1 MEGEKIIKKT
11 VPNEPIVRKKSNK
24 PITEEIIINSGEEQI
39 KQSNKDETKL
49 RGARNRI
56 KRNQPFTM
64 NAFDG
69 TSKSEKTETKP
80 DGTIVRT
87 IIEIN
92 GNQKKTTVI
101 TTKGGSTRT
110 NTKIETISGG
120 SSNSKKG
127 DGFGFGR
134 MDSDFDS
141 GFDSFNKM
149 WEKQVNQMNNFYNNF
164 GNFGNQKGYH
174 YEYSSGSKGNKKNKT
189 NQKEEEWDFDFN
201 QNKKKTNIKDY
212 GWADN
217 DNDND
222 NNNTNN
228 KNDDWDYGWGTDN
241 TSNKKNEK
249 TKKNDDWDYGWGT
262 DDNNKNKIE
271 IENKTPSITGSEFQK
286 SALDAHNKYRAKHHV
301 GKLVLNQ
308 ELCDIA
314 QKYAEQLARTGNF
327 AHSNGSFHGDNMGE
341 NLFACYGMKI
351 TGKMMTD
358 DWYNE
363 VQQYNFSRPG
373 FTSGTGHFTQ
383 VVWKGSKQVG
393 FGYAQA
399 RDGYYYGV
407 ANYYP
412 AGNFIGEF
420 EDNVFE
426 A

>member
-1 MEGEKIIKKT
+1 MQGKVIKKT
-11 VPNEPIVRKKSNK
+11 VPNEPIVRKKPK
-24 PITEEIIINSGEEQI
+24 EEPINNEIIINSGEDSI
-39 KQSNKDETKL
+39 RQSNNEEPKL
-49 RGARNRI
+49 KGARNRI

-69 TSKSEKTETKP
+69 SSKSEKTETKP

-101 TTKGGSTRT
+101 TTKGGCTKT
-110 NTKIETISGG
+110 NTRIETVSGG
-120 SSNSKKG
+120 SSSNNKG
-127 DGFGFGR
+127 NDGFGFGR

-141 GFDSFNKM
+141 GFGNFDKM

-164 GNFGNQKGYH
+164 ANFGNQKGYH
-174 YEYSSGSKGNKKNKT
+174 YEYSSSSKGNKNDNKN
-189 NQKEEEWDFDFN
+189 
-201 QNKKKTNIKDY
+201 NKKKIEWEYDY
-212 GWADN
+212 G
-217 DNDND
+217 D
-222 NNNTNN
+222 NNNKKNTSN
-228 KNDDWDYGWGTDN
+228 KNDDWDYEWGTDNKNEKKTEKTKKYDDWDYGWGTDSN
-241 TSNKKNEK
+241 TNKKN
-249 TKKNDDWDYGWGT
+249 TTNDYYSQPISGT
-262 DDNNKNKIE
+262 D
-271 IENKTPSITGSEFQK
+271 FQK
-286 SALDAHNKYRAKHHV
+286 SALDAHNNYRAKHHV

-314 QKYAEQLARTGNF
+314 QKYAEELARTGNF
-327 AHSNGSFHGDNMGE
+327 AHSGNSFHDDNMGE

-363 VQQYNFSRPG
+363 VNQYNFNNPG
-373 FTSGTGHFTQ
+373 YISGTGHFTQ
-383 VVWKGSKQVG
+383 IVWKGSKQVG

-420 EDNVFE
+420 EDNVFR

>member
-1 MEGEKIIKKT
+1 MQGKVIKKT
-11 VPNEPIVRKKSNK
+11 VPNEPIVRKKPK
-24 PITEEIIINSGEEQI
+24 EEPINNEIIINSGEDSI
-39 KQSNKDETKL
+39 RQSNNEEPKL
-49 RGARNRI
+49 KGARNRI

-69 TSKSEKTETKP
+69 SSKSEKTETKP

-101 TTKGGSTRT
+101 TTKGGCTKT
-110 NTKIETISGG
+110 NTRIETVSGG
-120 SSNSKKG
+120 SSSNNKG
-127 DGFGFGR
+127 NDGFGFGR

-141 GFDSFNKM
+141 GFGNFDKM

-164 GNFGNQKGYH
+164 ANFGNQKGYH
-174 YEYSSGSKGNKKNKT
+174 YEYSSSSKGNKNDNKN
-189 NQKEEEWDFDFN
+189 
-201 QNKKKTNIKDY
+201 NKKKIEWEYDF
-212 GWADN
+212 G
-217 DNDND
+217 D
-222 NNNTNN
+222 NNNKKNTGN

-241 TSNKKNEK
+241 KNEKKTEK
-249 TKKNDDWDYGWGT
+249 TKKYDDWDYGWGT
-262 DDNNKNKIE
+262 DSNTNKKNNTDDNYSQPISG
-271 IENKTPSITGSEFQK
+271 TDFQK
-286 SALDAHNKYRAKHHV
+286 SALDAHNNYRAKHHV

-314 QKYAEQLARTGNF
+314 QKYAEELARTGNF
-327 AHSNGSFHGDNMGE
+327 AHSGNSFHDDNMGE

-363 VQQYNFSRPG
+363 VNQYNFNNPG
-373 FTSGTGHFTQ
+373 YISGTGHFTQ
-383 VVWKGSKQVG
+383 IVWKGSKQVG

-420 EDNVFE
+420 DSNVFR

>member
-1 MEGEKIIKKT
+1 MQGKVIKKT
-11 VPNEPIVRKKSNK
+11 VPNEPIVRKKPK
-24 PITEEIIINSGEEQI
+24 EEPINNEIIINSGEDSI
-39 KQSNKDETKL
+39 RQSNNEEPKL
-49 RGARNRI
+49 KGARNRI

-69 TSKSEKTETKP
+69 SSKSEKTETKP

-101 TTKGGSTRT
+101 TTKGGCTKT
-110 NTKIETISGG
+110 NTRIETVSGG
-120 SSNSKKG
+120 SSSNNKG
-127 DGFGFGR
+127 NDGFGFGR

-141 GFDSFNKM
+141 GFGNFDKM

-164 GNFGNQKGYH
+164 ANFGNQKGYH
-174 YEYSSGSKGNKKNKT
+174 YEYSSSSKGNKNDNKN
-189 NQKEEEWDFDFN
+189 
-201 QNKKKTNIKDY
+201 NKKKIEWEYDF
-212 GWADN
+212 G
-217 DNDND
+217 D
-222 NNNTNN
+222 NNNKKNTGN

-241 TSNKKNEK
+241 KNEKKTEK
-249 TKKNDDWDYGWGT
+249 TKKYDDWDYGWGT
-262 DDNNKNKIE
+262 DSNTNKKNNTNDNYSQ
-271 IENKTPSITGSEFQK
+271 SISGTDFQK
-286 SALDAHNKYRAKHHV
+286 SALDAHNNYRAKHHV

-314 QKYAEQLARTGNF
+314 QKYAEELARTGNF
-327 AHSNGSFHGDNMGE
+327 AHSGNSFHDDNMGE

-363 VQQYNFSRPG
+363 VNQYNFNNPG
-373 FTSGTGHFTQ
+373 YISGTGHFTQ
-383 VVWKGSKQVG
+383 IVWKGSKQVG

-420 EDNVFE
+420 EDNVFR

>member
-1 MEGEKIIKKT
+1 MQGKVIKKT
-11 VPNEPIVRKKSNK
+11 VPNEPIVRKKPK
-24 PITEEIIINSGEEQI
+24 KEPINNEIIINSGEDSI
-39 KQSNKDETKL
+39 RQSNNEEPKL
-49 RGARNRI
+49 KGARNRI

-69 TSKSEKTETKP
+69 SSKSEKTETKP

-101 TTKGGSTRT
+101 TTKGGCTKT
-110 NTKIETISGG
+110 NTRIETVSGG
-120 SSNSKKG
+120 SSSNNKG
-127 DGFGFGR
+127 NDGFGFGR

-141 GFDSFNKM
+141 GFGNFDKM

-164 GNFGNQKGYH
+164 ANFGNQKGYH
-174 YEYSSGSKGNKKNKT
+174 YEYSSSSKGNKNDNKNNK
-189 NQKEEEWDFDFN
+189 KKIEWEYDFGDN
-201 QNKKKTNIKDY
+201 NNKKKT
-212 GWADN
+212 G
-217 DNDND
+217 
-222 NNNTNN
+222 N

-241 TSNKKNEK
+241 KNEKKTEK
-249 TKKNDDWDYGWGT
+249 TKKYDDWDYGWGT
-262 DDNNKNKIE
+262 DSNTNKKNTTNDNYSQPISG
-271 IENKTPSITGSEFQK
+271 TDFQK
-286 SALDAHNKYRAKHHV
+286 SALDAHNNYRAKHHV

-314 QKYAEQLARTGNF
+314 QKYAEELARTGNF
-327 AHSNGSFHGDNMGE
+327 AHSGNSFHDDNMGE

-363 VQQYNFSRPG
+363 VNQYNFNNPG
-373 FTSGTGHFTQ
+373 YISGTGHFTQ
-383 VVWKGSKQVG
+383 IVWKGSKQVG

-420 EDNVFE
+420 EDNVFR

>member
-1 MEGEKIIKKT
+1 MQGKVIKKT
-11 VPNEPIVRKKSNK
+11 VPNEPIVRKKPK
-24 PITEEIIINSGEEQI
+24 EEPINNEIIINSGEDSI
-39 KQSNKDETKL
+39 RQSNNEEPKL
-49 RGARNRI
+49 KGARNRI

-69 TSKSEKTETKP
+69 SSKSEKTETKP

-101 TTKGGSTRT
+101 TTKGGCTKT
-110 NTKIETISGG
+110 NTRIETVSGG
-120 SSNSKKG
+120 SSSNNKG
-127 DGFGFGR
+127 NDGFGFGR

-141 GFDSFNKM
+141 GFGNFDKM

-164 GNFGNQKGYH
+164 ANFGNQKGYH
-174 YEYSSGSKGNKKNKT
+174 YEYSSSSKGNKNDNKN
-189 NQKEEEWDFDFN
+189 
-201 QNKKKTNIKDY
+201 NKKKIEWEYDF
-212 GWADN
+212 G
-217 DNDND
+217 D
-222 NNNTNN
+222 NNNKKNTSN

-241 TSNKKNEK
+241 KNEKKTEK
-249 TKKNDDWDYGWGT
+249 TKKYDDWDYGWGT
-262 DDNNKNKIE
+262 DSNTNKKN
-271 IENKTPSITGSEFQK
+271 ITNDYYSQPISGTDFQK
-286 SALDAHNKYRAKHHV
+286 SALDAHNNYRAKHHV

-314 QKYAEQLARTGNF
+314 QKYAEELARTGNF
-327 AHSNGSFHGDNMGE
+327 AHSGNSFHDDNMGE

-363 VQQYNFSRPG
+363 VNQYNFNNPG
-373 FTSGTGHFTQ
+373 YISGTGHFTQ
-383 VVWKGSKQVG
+383 IVWKGSKQVG

-420 EDNVFE
+420 EDNVFR

>member
-1 MEGEKIIKKT
+1 MEKVIKKT
-11 VPNEPIVRKKSNK
+11 VPNEPILRKKSSE
-24 PITEEIIINSGEEQI
+24 PINEEIIVNSGEEPI
-39 KQSNKDETKL
+39 KDSQKEEPKL

-56 KRNQPFTM
+56 KRKEPFTM
-64 NAFDG
+64 NASDG
-69 TSKSEKTETKP
+69 SSKSERTETKP
-80 DGTIVRT
+80 DGTIVR
-87 IIEIN
+87 IIVEIN

-110 NTKIETISGG
+110 NTRIETVSGG
-120 SSNSKKG
+120 NSGNNKG
-127 DGFGFGR
+127 NGFGFGR

-141 GFDSFNKM
+141 GFDNFDKM

-164 GNFGNQKGYH
+164 GNFGNERGYH
-174 YEYSSGSKGNKKNKT
+174 YEYSSSSNSKGNKNNNNNNNKKEIEWNYDFNNNKKT
-189 NQKEEEWDFDFN
+189 NLND
-201 QNKKKTNIKDY
+201 NKKK
-212 GWADN
+212 
-217 DNDND
+217 
-222 NNNTNN
+222 NNYWNYDWG
-228 KNDDWDYGWGTDN
+228 NDD

-249 TKKNDDWDYGWGT
+249 KQKNDNWDYDWG
-262 DDNNKNKIE
+262 DNNTSNKKKVVN
-271 IENKTPSITGSEFQK
+271 ENKTESISGTDFQK
-286 SALDAHNKYRAKHHV
+286 SALDAHNNYRAKHHV

-314 QKYAEQLARTGNF
+314 QKYAEELARTGNF
-327 AHSNGSFHGDNMGE
+327 AHSHNNFHGDNMGE

-351 TGKMMTD
+351 NGKMMTD

-363 VQQYNFSRPG
+363 VNMYNFNNPG
-373 FTSGTGHFTQ
+373 YISGTGHFTQ
-383 VVWKGSKQVG
+383 IVWKGSKQVG

-420 EDNVFE
+420 EENVFR

>member
-1 MEGEKIIKKT
+1 MQGKVIKKT
-11 VPNEPIVRKKSNK
+11 VPNEPIVRKKPK
-24 PITEEIIINSGEEQI
+24 EEPINNEIIINSGEDSI
-39 KQSNKDETKL
+39 RQSNNEEPKL
-49 RGARNRI
+49 KGARNRI

-69 TSKSEKTETKP
+69 SSKSEKTETKP

-101 TTKGGSTRT
+101 TTKGGCTKT
-110 NTKIETISGG
+110 NTRIETVSGG
-120 SSNSKKG
+120 SSSNNKG
-127 DGFGFGR
+127 NDGFGFGR

-141 GFDSFNKM
+141 GFGNFDKM

-164 GNFGNQKGYH
+164 ANFGNQKGYH
-174 YEYSSGSKGNKKNKT
+174 YEYSSSSKGNKNDNKN
-189 NQKEEEWDFDFN
+189 
-201 QNKKKTNIKDY
+201 NKKKIEWEYDF
-212 GWADN
+212 G
-217 DNDND
+217 D
-222 NNNTNN
+222 NNNKKNTSN
-228 KNDDWDYGWGTDN
+228 KNDDWDYGWGTDSKN
-241 TSNKKNEK
+241 EKKTEK
-249 TKKNDDWDYGWGT
+249 TKKYDDWDYGWGT
-262 DDNNKNKIE
+262 DSNTNKKNNTDDNYSQPISG
-271 IENKTPSITGSEFQK
+271 TDFQK
-286 SALDAHNKYRAKHHV
+286 SALDAHNNYRAKHHV

-314 QKYAEQLARTGNF
+314 QKYAEELARTGNF
-327 AHSNGSFHGDNMGE
+327 AHSHNNFYGDNMGE

-351 TGKMMTD
+351 NGKMMTD

-363 VQQYNFSRPG
+363 VNMYNFNNPG
-373 FTSGTGHFTQ
+373 YISGTGHFTQ
-383 VVWKGSKQVG
+383 IVWKGSKQVG

-420 EDNVFE
+420 EDNVFR

>member
-1 MEGEKIIKKT
+1 MQGKVIKKT
-11 VPNEPIVRKKSNK
+11 VPNEPIVRKKPK
-24 PITEEIIINSGEEQI
+24 EEPINNEIIINSGEDSI
-39 KQSNKDETKL
+39 RQSNNEEPKL
-49 RGARNRI
+49 KGARNRI

-69 TSKSEKTETKP
+69 SSKSEKTETKP

-101 TTKGGSTRT
+101 TTKGGCTKT
-110 NTKIETISGG
+110 NTRIETVSGG
-120 SSNSKKG
+120 SSSNNKG
-127 DGFGFGR
+127 NDGFGFGR

-141 GFDSFNKM
+141 GFGNFDKM

-164 GNFGNQKGYH
+164 ANFGNQKGYH
-174 YEYSSGSKGNKKNKT
+174 YEYSSSSKGNKNDNKN
-189 NQKEEEWDFDFN
+189 
-201 QNKKKTNIKDY
+201 NKKKIEWEYDF
-212 GWADN
+212 G
-217 DNDND
+217 D
-222 NNNTNN
+222 NNNKKNTSN

-241 TSNKKNEK
+241 KNEKKTEK
-249 TKKNDDWDYGWGT
+249 TKKYDDWDYGWGT
-262 DDNNKNKIE
+262 DSNTNKKNTSNDNYSQPISG
-271 IENKTPSITGSEFQK
+271 TDFQK
-286 SALDAHNKYRAKHHV
+286 SALDAHNNYRAKHHV

-314 QKYAEQLARTGNF
+314 QKYAEELARTGNF
-327 AHSNGSFHGDNMGE
+327 AHSGNSFHDDNMGE

-363 VQQYNFSRPG
+363 VNQYNFNNPG
-373 FTSGTGHFTQ
+373 YISGTGHFTQ
-383 VVWKGSKQVG
+383 IVWKGSKQVG

-420 EDNVFE
+420 EDNVFR

>member
-1 MEGEKIIKKT
+1 MQGKVIKKT
-11 VPNEPIVRKKSNK
+11 VPNEPIVRKKPK
-24 PITEEIIINSGEEQI
+24 EEPINNEIIINSGEDSI
-39 KQSNKDETKL
+39 RQSNNEEPKL
-49 RGARNRI
+49 KGARNRI

-69 TSKSEKTETKP
+69 SSKSEKTETKP

-101 TTKGGSTRT
+101 TTKGGCTKT
-110 NTKIETISGG
+110 NTRIETVSGG
-120 SSNSKKG
+120 SSSNNKG
-127 DGFGFGR
+127 NDGFGFGR

-141 GFDSFNKM
+141 GFGNFDKM

-164 GNFGNQKGYH
+164 ANFGNQKGYH
-174 YEYSSGSKGNKKNKT
+174 YEYSSSSKGNKNDNKN
-189 NQKEEEWDFDFN
+189 
-201 QNKKKTNIKDY
+201 NKKKIEWEYDF
-212 GWADN
+212 GE
-217 DNDND
+217 
-222 NNNTNN
+222 NNNKKNTSN

-241 TSNKKNEK
+241 KNEK
-249 TKKNDDWDYGWGT
+249 KKKKTKKYDDWDYGWGT
-262 DDNNKNKIE
+262 DSNTNKKNNTNDNYSQ
-271 IENKTPSITGSEFQK
+271 SISGTDFQK
-286 SALDAHNKYRAKHHV
+286 SALDAHNNYRAKHHI
-301 GKLVLNQ
+301 GKLVFNQ

-314 QKYAEQLARTGNF
+314 QKYAEELARTGNF
-327 AHSNGSFHGDNMGE
+327 AHSGNSFHDDNMGE

-363 VQQYNFSRPG
+363 VNQYNFNNPG
-373 FTSGTGHFTQ
+373 YISGTGHFTQ
-383 VVWKGSKQVG
+383 IVWKGSKQVG

-420 EDNVFE
+420 EDNVFR

>member
-1 MEGEKIIKKT
+1 MQRKVIKKT
-11 VPNEPIVRKKSNK
+11 VPNEPIVRKKPKEEPMNN
-24 PITEEIIINSGEEQI
+24 EIIINSGEDSI
-39 KQSNKDETKL
+39 RQSNNEEPKL
-49 RGARNRI
+49 KGARNRI

-69 TSKSEKTETKP
+69 SSKSEKTETKP

-101 TTKGGSTRT
+101 TTKGGCTKT
-110 NTKIETISGG
+110 NTRIETVSGG
-120 SSNSKKG
+120 SSSNNKG
-127 DGFGFGR
+127 NDGFGFGR

-141 GFDSFNKM
+141 GFGNFDKM

-164 GNFGNQKGYH
+164 ANFGNQKGYH
-174 YEYSSGSKGNKKNKT
+174 YEYSSSSKGNKNDNKN
-189 NQKEEEWDFDFN
+189 
-201 QNKKKTNIKDY
+201 NKKKIEWEYDF
-212 GWADN
+212 G
-217 DNDND
+217 D
-222 NNNTNN
+222 NNNKKNTSN

-241 TSNKKNEK
+241 KNEKKTEK
-249 TKKNDDWDYGWGT
+249 TKKYDDWDYGWGT
-262 DDNNKNKIE
+262 DSNTNKKNNTDDNYSQPISG
-271 IENKTPSITGSEFQK
+271 TDFQK
-286 SALDAHNKYRAKHHV
+286 SALDAHNNYRAKHHV

-314 QKYAEQLARTGNF
+314 QKYAEELARTGNF
-327 AHSNGSFHGDNMGE
+327 AHSGNSFHDDNMGE

-363 VQQYNFSRPG
+363 VNQYNFNNPG
-373 FTSGTGHFTQ
+373 YISGTGHFTQ
-383 VVWKGSKQVG
+383 IVWKGSKQVG

-420 EDNVFE
+420 EDNVFR

>member
-1 MEGEKIIKKT
+1 MQGKVIKKT
-11 VPNEPIVRKKSNK
+11 VPNEPIVRKKPK
-24 PITEEIIINSGEEQI
+24 EEPINNEIIINSGEDSI
-39 KQSNKDETKL
+39 RQSNNEEPKL
-49 RGARNRI
+49 KGARNRI

-69 TSKSEKTETKP
+69 SSKSEKTETKP

-101 TTKGGSTRT
+101 TTKGGCTKT
-110 NTKIETISGG
+110 NTRIETVSGG
-120 SSNSKKG
+120 SSSNNKG
-127 DGFGFGR
+127 NDGFGFGR

-141 GFDSFNKM
+141 GFGNFDKM

-164 GNFGNQKGYH
+164 ANFGNQKGYH
-174 YEYSSGSKGNKKNKT
+174 YEYSSSSKGNKNDNKN
-189 NQKEEEWDFDFN
+189 
-201 QNKKKTNIKDY
+201 NKKKIEWEYDF
-212 GWADN
+212 G
-217 DNDND
+217 D
-222 NNNTNN
+222 NNNKKNTSN
-228 KNDDWDYGWGTDN
+228 KNDDWDYGWGTDSN
-241 TSNKKNEK
+241 TNKKNN
-249 TKKNDDWDYGWGT
+249 TNDNYSQSISGT
-262 DDNNKNKIE
+262 D
-271 IENKTPSITGSEFQK
+271 FQK
-286 SALDAHNKYRAKHHV
+286 SALDAHNNYRAKHHV

-314 QKYAEQLARTGNF
+314 QKYAEELARTGNF
-327 AHSNGSFHGDNMGE
+327 AHSGNSFHDDNMGE

-363 VQQYNFSRPG
+363 VNQYNFNNPG
-373 FTSGTGHFTQ
+373 YISGTGHFTQ
-383 VVWKGSKQVG
+383 IVWKGSKQVG

-420 EDNVFE
+420 EDNVFR

>member
-1 MEGEKIIKKT
+1 MEKVIKKT
-11 VPNEPIVRKKSNK
+11 VPNEPIRRKKTSE
-24 PITEEIIINSGEEQI
+24 PINEEIIVNSGEEPI
-39 KQSNKDETKL
+39 KDSQKEEPKL
-49 RGARNRI
+49 RGTRNRI
-56 KRNQPFTM
+56 KRKEPFIM
-64 NAFDG
+64 NASDG
-69 TSKSEKTETKP
+69 SSKSERTETKP

-110 NTKIETISGG
+110 NTRIETVSGG
-120 SSNSKKG
+120 NSNNNKG
-127 DGFGFGR
+127 GGFGFGR

-141 GFDSFNKM
+141 GFDNFDKM
-149 WEKQVNQMNNFYNNF
+149 WEKQVNKMNNFYNNF
-164 GNFGNQKGYH
+164 GNFGNERGYH
-174 YEYSSGSKGNKKNKT
+174 YEYSSSSNSKGNKNNNNNNK
-189 NQKEEEWDFDFN
+189 KEVEWNYDFDN
-201 QNKKKTNIKDY
+201 NKKTNINNNKIK
-212 GWADN
+212 N
-217 DNDND
+217 DN
-222 NNNTNN
+222 
-228 KNDDWDYGWGTDN
+228 WDYDWGNDN

-249 TKKNDDWDYGWGT
+249 KQKNDNWDYDWGEDNTSNKKKVVNETRTESISGT
-262 DDNNKNKIE
+262 D
-271 IENKTPSITGSEFQK
+271 FQK
-286 SALDAHNKYRAKHHV
+286 SALDAHNNYRAKHHV

-314 QKYAEQLARTGNF
+314 QRYAEELARTGNF
-327 AHSNGSFHGDNMGE
+327 AHSQNSFHGDNMGE

-351 TGKMMTD
+351 NGKMMTD

-363 VQQYNFSRPG
+363 VSMYDFNNPG
-373 FTSGTGHFTQ
+373 YISGTGHFTQ

-420 EDNVFE
+420 EENVFS

>member
-1 MEGEKIIKKT
+1 MQGKIIKKT
-11 VPNEPIVRKKSNK
+11 VPNEPIVRKKPEK
-24 PITEEIIINSGEEQI
+24 PITDEIIINSGEEQI
-39 KQSNKDETKL
+39 KDSNEEEPKL
-49 RGARNRI
+49 RGTRKRI

-64 NAFDG
+64 NAYDG
-69 TSKSEKTETKP
+69 SSKSEKTETKP
-80 DGTIVRT
+80 DGSIVRT

-101 TTKGGSTRT
+101 TTKGGSTKT
-110 NTKIETISGG
+110 NTKIETVSGG
-120 SSNSKKG
+120 SSNNKG

-134 MDSDFDS
+134 MDSDFDT

-149 WEKQVNQMNNFYNNF
+149 WEKQVNKMNDFYNNF

-174 YEYSSGSKGNKKNKT
+174 YEYSSSSNNKGNQNKNNKKEIKW
-189 NQKEEEWDFDFN
+189 EYDFGDDN
-201 QNKKKTNIKDY
+201 INKKKTNIQDY
-212 GWADN
+212 GWGDDN
-217 DNDND
+217 DDSNKKNDKKIK
-222 NNNTNN
+222 

-241 TSNKKNEK
+241 TSNKKNDN
-249 TKKNDDWDYGWGT
+249 TKKNDNWDYGWGT
-262 DDNNKNKIE
+262 DNTTT
-271 IENKTPSITGSEFQK
+271 NKTESISGTEFQN
-286 SALDAHNKYRAKHHV
+286 SALEAHNNYRAKHHV
-301 GKLVLNQ
+301 GKLVLNK

-314 QKYAEQLARTGNF
+314 QSYAEELARTGNF

-351 TGKMMTD
+351 SGKMMTD

-363 VQQYNFSRPG
+363 VKQYNFNNPG
-373 FTSGTGHFTQ
+373 YISGTGHFTQ
-383 VVWKGSKQVG
+383 IVWKGSKQVG

>member
-1 MEGEKIIKKT
+1 MQGKVIKKT
-11 VPNEPIVRKKSNK
+11 VPNEPIVRKKPK
-24 PITEEIIINSGEEQI
+24 EEPINNEIIINSGEDSI
-39 KQSNKDETKL
+39 RQSNNEEPKL
-49 RGARNRI
+49 KGARNRI

-69 TSKSEKTETKP
+69 SSKSEKTETKP

-101 TTKGGSTRT
+101 TTKGGCTKT
-110 NTKIETISGG
+110 NTRIETVSGG
-120 SSNSKKG
+120 SSSNNKG
-127 DGFGFGR
+127 NDGFGFGR

-141 GFDSFNKM
+141 GFGNFDKM

-164 GNFGNQKGYH
+164 ANFGNQKGYH
-174 YEYSSGSKGNKKNKT
+174 YEYSSSSKGNKNDNKN
-189 NQKEEEWDFDFN
+189 
-201 QNKKKTNIKDY
+201 NKKKIEWEYDF
-212 GWADN
+212 G
-217 DNDND
+217 D
-222 NNNTNN
+222 NNNKKNTSN

-241 TSNKKNEK
+241 KNEKKTEK
-249 TKKNDDWDYGWGT
+249 TKKYDDWDYGWGT
-262 DDNNKNKIE
+262 DSNTNKKNNTDDNYSQPISG
-271 IENKTPSITGSEFQK
+271 TDFQK
-286 SALDAHNKYRAKHHV
+286 SALDAHNNYRAKHHV

-314 QKYAEQLARTGNF
+314 QKYAEELARTGNF
-327 AHSNGSFHGDNMGE
+327 AHSGNSFHDDNMGE

-363 VQQYNFSRPG
+363 VNQYNFNNPG
-373 FTSGTGHFTQ
+373 YISGTGHFTQ
-383 VVWKGSKQVG
+383 IVWKGSKQVG

-420 EDNVFE
+420 EDNVFR

>member
-1 MEGEKIIKKT
+1 MHGKVIKKT
-11 VPNEPIVRKKSNK
+11 VPNEPIVRKKPKEETINN
-24 PITEEIIINSGEEQI
+24 EIIINSGEDSI
-39 KQSNKDETKL
+39 RQSNNEEPKL
-49 RGARNRI
+49 KGARNRI

-69 TSKSEKTETKP
+69 SSKSEKTETKP

-101 TTKGGSTRT
+101 TTKGGCTKT
-110 NTKIETISGG
+110 NTRIETVSGG
-120 SSNSKKG
+120 SSSNNKG
-127 DGFGFGR
+127 NDGFGFGR

-141 GFDSFNKM
+141 GFGNFDKM

-164 GNFGNQKGYH
+164 ANFGNQKGYH
-174 YEYSSGSKGNKKNKT
+174 YEYSSSSKGNKNDNKN
-189 NQKEEEWDFDFN
+189 
-201 QNKKKTNIKDY
+201 NKKKIEWEYDF
-212 GWADN
+212 G
-217 DNDND
+217 D
-222 NNNTNN
+222 NNNKKNTSN

-241 TSNKKNEK
+241 KNEKKTEK
-249 TKKNDDWDYGWGT
+249 TKKYDDWDYGWGT
-262 DDNNKNKIE
+262 DSNTNKKNNTDDNYSQPISG
-271 IENKTPSITGSEFQK
+271 TDFQK
-286 SALDAHNKYRAKHHV
+286 SALDAHNNYRAKHHV

-314 QKYAEQLARTGNF
+314 QKYAEELARTGNF
-327 AHSNGSFHGDNMGE
+327 AHSGNSFHDDNMGE

-363 VQQYNFSRPG
+363 VNQYNFNNPG
-373 FTSGTGHFTQ
+373 YISGTGHFTQ
-383 VVWKGSKQVG
+383 IVWKGSKQVG

-420 EDNVFE
+420 EDNVFR

>member
-1 MEGEKIIKKT
+1 MQGKVIKKT
-11 VPNEPIVRKKSNK
+11 VPNEPIVRKKPK
-24 PITEEIIINSGEEQI
+24 EEPINNEIIINSGEDSI
-39 KQSNKDETKL
+39 RQSNNEEPKL
-49 RGARNRI
+49 KGARNRI

-69 TSKSEKTETKP
+69 SSKSEKTETKP

-101 TTKGGSTRT
+101 TTKGGCTKT
-110 NTKIETISGG
+110 NTRIETVSGG
-120 SSNSKKG
+120 SSSNNKG
-127 DGFGFGR
+127 NDGFGFGR

-141 GFDSFNKM
+141 GFGNFDKM

-164 GNFGNQKGYH
+164 ANFGNQKGYH
-174 YEYSSGSKGNKKNKT
+174 YEYSSSSKGNKNDNKN
-189 NQKEEEWDFDFN
+189 
-201 QNKKKTNIKDY
+201 NKKKIEWEYDF
-212 GWADN
+212 G
-217 DNDND
+217 D
-222 NNNTNN
+222 NNNKKNTGN

-241 TSNKKNEK
+241 KNEKKTEK
-249 TKKNDDWDYGWGT
+249 TKKYDDWDYGWGT
-262 DDNNKNKIE
+262 DSNTNKKNNTDDNYSQPISG
-271 IENKTPSITGSEFQK
+271 TDFQK
-286 SALDAHNKYRAKHHV
+286 SALDAHNNYRAKHHV

-314 QKYAEQLARTGNF
+314 QKYAEELARTGNF
-327 AHSNGSFHGDNMGE
+327 AHSGNSFHDDNMGE

-363 VQQYNFSRPG
+363 VNQYNFNNPG
-373 FTSGTGHFTQ
+373 YISGTGHFTQ
-383 VVWKGSKQVG
+383 IVWKGSKQVG

-420 EDNVFE
+420 EDNVFR

>member
-1 MEGEKIIKKT
+1 MQGKVIKKT
-11 VPNEPIVRKKSNK
+11 VPNEPIVRKKPK
-24 PITEEIIINSGEEQI
+24 EEPINNEIIINSGEDSI
-39 KQSNKDETKL
+39 RQSNNEEPKL
-49 RGARNRI
+49 KGARNRI

-69 TSKSEKTETKP
+69 SSKSEKTETKP

-101 TTKGGSTRT
+101 TTKGGCTKT
-110 NTKIETISGG
+110 NTRIETVSGG
-120 SSNSKKG
+120 SSSNNKG
-127 DGFGFGR
+127 NDGFGFGR

-141 GFDSFNKM
+141 GFGNFDKM

-164 GNFGNQKGYH
+164 ANFGNQKGYH
-174 YEYSSGSKGNKKNKT
+174 YEYSSSSKGNKNDNKN
-189 NQKEEEWDFDFN
+189 
-201 QNKKKTNIKDY
+201 NKKKIEWEYDY
-212 GWADN
+212 G
-217 DNDND
+217 D
-222 NNNTNN
+222 NNNKKNTSN

-241 TSNKKNEK
+241 KNEKKTEK
-249 TKKNDDWDYGWGT
+249 TKKYDDWDYGWGT
-262 DDNNKNKIE
+262 DSNTNKKNTTNDNYSQPISG
-271 IENKTPSITGSEFQK
+271 TDFQK
-286 SALDAHNKYRAKHHV
+286 SALDAHNNYRAKHHV

-314 QKYAEQLARTGNF
+314 QKYAEELARTGNF
-327 AHSNGSFHGDNMGE
+327 AHSGNSFHDDNMGE

-363 VQQYNFSRPG
+363 VNQYNFNNPG
-373 FTSGTGHFTQ
+373 YISGTGHFTQ
-383 VVWKGSKQVG
+383 IVWKGSKQVG

-420 EDNVFE
+420 EDNVFR

>member
-1 MEGEKIIKKT
+1 MQGKVIKKT
-11 VPNEPIVRKKSNK
+11 VPNEPIVRKKPK
-24 PITEEIIINSGEEQI
+24 EEPINNEIIINSGEDSI
-39 KQSNKDETKL
+39 RQSNNEEPKL
-49 RGARNRI
+49 KGARNRI

-69 TSKSEKTETKP
+69 SSKSEKTETKP

-101 TTKGGSTRT
+101 TTKGGCTKT
-110 NTKIETISGG
+110 NTRIETVSGG
-120 SSNSKKG
+120 SSSNNKG
-127 DGFGFGR
+127 NDGFGFGR

-141 GFDSFNKM
+141 GFGNFDKM

-164 GNFGNQKGYH
+164 ANFGNQKGYH
-174 YEYSSGSKGNKKNKT
+174 YEYSSSSKGNKNDNKN
-189 NQKEEEWDFDFN
+189 
-201 QNKKKTNIKDY
+201 NKKKIEWEYDF
-212 GWADN
+212 G
-217 DNDND
+217 D
-222 NNNTNN
+222 NNNKKNTGN

-241 TSNKKNEK
+241 KNEKKTEK
-249 TKKNDDWDYGWGT
+249 TKKYDDWDYGWGT
-262 DDNNKNKIE
+262 DSNTKKKNTTNDNYSQPISG
-271 IENKTPSITGSEFQK
+271 TDFQK
-286 SALDAHNKYRAKHHV
+286 SALDAHNNYRAKHHV

-314 QKYAEQLARTGNF
+314 QKYAEELARTGNF
-327 AHSNGSFHGDNMGE
+327 AHSGNSFHDDNMGE

-363 VQQYNFSRPG
+363 VNQYNFNNPG
-373 FTSGTGHFTQ
+373 YISGTGHFTQ
-383 VVWKGSKQVG
+383 IVWKGSKQVG

-420 EDNVFE
+420 EDNVFR

>member
-1 MEGEKIIKKT
+1 MQGKVIKKT
-11 VPNEPIVRKKSNK
+11 VPNEPIVRKKPK
-24 PITEEIIINSGEEQI
+24 EEPINNEIIINSGEDSI
-39 KQSNKDETKL
+39 RQSNNEEPKL
-49 RGARNRI
+49 KGARNRI

-69 TSKSEKTETKP
+69 SSKSEKTETKP

-101 TTKGGSTRT
+101 TTKGGCTKT
-110 NTKIETISGG
+110 NTRIETVSGG
-120 SSNSKKG
+120 SSSNNKG
-127 DGFGFGR
+127 NDGFGFGR

-141 GFDSFNKM
+141 GFGNFDKM

-164 GNFGNQKGYH
+164 ANFGNQKGYH
-174 YEYSSGSKGNKKNKT
+174 YEYSSSSKGNKNDNKN
-189 NQKEEEWDFDFN
+189 
-201 QNKKKTNIKDY
+201 NKKKIEWEYDF
-212 GWADN
+212 G
-217 DNDND
+217 D
-222 NNNTNN
+222 NNNKKNTGN

-241 TSNKKNEK
+241 KNEKKTEK
-249 TKKNDDWDYGWGT
+249 TKKYDDWDYGWGT
-262 DDNNKNKIE
+262 DSNTNKKNNTDDNYSQPISG
-271 IENKTPSITGSEFQK
+271 TDFQK
-286 SALDAHNKYRAKHHV
+286 SALDAHNNYRAKHHV

-314 QKYAEQLARTGNF
+314 QKYAEELARTGNF
-327 AHSNGSFHGDNMGE
+327 AHSGNSFHDDNMGE

-363 VQQYNFSRPG
+363 ENQYNFNNPG
-373 FTSGTGHFTQ
+373 YISGTGHFTQ
-383 VVWKGSKQVG
+383 IVWKGSKQVG

-420 EDNVFE
+420 EDNVFR

>member
-1 MEGEKIIKKT
+1 MQGKVIKKT
-11 VPNEPIVRKKSNK
+11 VPNEPIVRKKPK
-24 PITEEIIINSGEEQI
+24 EEPINNEIIINSGEDSI
-39 KQSNKDETKL
+39 RQSNNEEPKL
-49 RGARNRI
+49 KGARNRI

-69 TSKSEKTETKP
+69 SSKSEKTETKP

-101 TTKGGSTRT
+101 TTKGGCTKT
-110 NTKIETISGG
+110 NTRIETVSGG
-120 SSNSKKG
+120 SSSNNKG
-127 DGFGFGR
+127 NDGFGFGR

-141 GFDSFNKM
+141 GFGNFDKM

-164 GNFGNQKGYH
+164 ANFGNQKGYH
-174 YEYSSGSKGNKKNKT
+174 YEYSSSSKGNKNDNKN
-189 NQKEEEWDFDFN
+189 
-201 QNKKKTNIKDY
+201 NKKKIEWEYDF
-212 GWADN
+212 G
-217 DNDND
+217 D
-222 NNNTNN
+222 NNNKKNTSN

-241 TSNKKNEK
+241 KNEKKTEK
-249 TKKNDDWDYGWGT
+249 TKKYDDWDYGWGT
-262 DDNNKNKIE
+262 DSKTNKKNNTNDNYSQ
-271 IENKTPSITGSEFQK
+271 SISGTDFQK
-286 SALDAHNKYRAKHHV
+286 SALDAHNNYRAKHHV

-314 QKYAEQLARTGNF
+314 QKYAEELARTGNF
-327 AHSNGSFHGDNMGE
+327 AHSGNSFHDDNMGE

-363 VQQYNFSRPG
+363 VNQYNFNNPG
-373 FTSGTGHFTQ
+373 YISGTGHFTQ
-383 VVWKGSKQVG
+383 IVWKGSKQVG

-420 EDNVFE
+420 EDNVFR

>member
-1 MEGEKIIKKT
+1 MQGKVIKKT
-11 VPNEPIVRKKSNK
+11 VPNEPIVRKKPK
-24 PITEEIIINSGEEQI
+24 EEPINNEIIINSGEDSI
-39 KQSNKDETKL
+39 RQSNNEEPKL
-49 RGARNRI
+49 KRARNRI

-69 TSKSEKTETKP
+69 SSKSEKTETKP

-101 TTKGGSTRT
+101 TTKGGCTKT
-110 NTKIETISGG
+110 NTRIETVSGG
-120 SSNSKKG
+120 SSSNNKG
-127 DGFGFGR
+127 NDGFGFGR

-141 GFDSFNKM
+141 GFGNFDKM

-164 GNFGNQKGYH
+164 ANFGNQKGYH
-174 YEYSSGSKGNKKNKT
+174 YEYSSSSKGNKNDNKN
-189 NQKEEEWDFDFN
+189 
-201 QNKKKTNIKDY
+201 NKKKIEWEYDF
-212 GWADN
+212 G
-217 DNDND
+217 D
-222 NNNTNN
+222 NNNKKNTSN

-241 TSNKKNEK
+241 KNEKKTEK
-249 TKKNDDWDYGWGT
+249 TKKYDDWDYGWGT
-262 DDNNKNKIE
+262 DSNTNKKNTSNDNYSQPISG
-271 IENKTPSITGSEFQK
+271 TDFQK
-286 SALDAHNKYRAKHHV
+286 SALDAHNNYRAKHHV

-314 QKYAEQLARTGNF
+314 QKYAEELARTGNF
-327 AHSNGSFHGDNMGE
+327 AHSGNSFHDDNMGE

-358 DWYNE
+358 DWYN
-363 VQQYNFSRPG
+363 VVNQYNFNNPG
-373 FTSGTGHFTQ
+373 YISGTGHFTQ
-383 VVWKGSKQVG
+383 IVWKGSKQVG

-420 EDNVFE
+420 EDNVFR

>member
-1 MEGEKIIKKT
+1 MHGKVIKKT
-11 VPNEPIVRKKSNK
+11 VPNEPIVRKKPK
-24 PITEEIIINSGEEQI
+24 EEPINNEIIINSGEDSI
-39 KQSNKDETKL
+39 RQSNNEEPKL
-49 RGARNRI
+49 KGARNRI

-69 TSKSEKTETKP
+69 SSKSEKTETKP

-101 TTKGGSTRT
+101 TTKGGCTKT
-110 NTKIETISGG
+110 NTRIETVSGG
-120 SSNSKKG
+120 SSSNNKG
-127 DGFGFGR
+127 NDGFGFGR

-141 GFDSFNKM
+141 GFGNFDKM

-164 GNFGNQKGYH
+164 ANFGNQKGYH
-174 YEYSSGSKGNKKNKT
+174 YEYSSSSKGNKNDNKN
-189 NQKEEEWDFDFN
+189 
-201 QNKKKTNIKDY
+201 NKKKIEWEYDF
-212 GWADN
+212 G
-217 DNDND
+217 D
-222 NNNTNN
+222 NNNKKNTSN

-241 TSNKKNEK
+241 KNEKKTEK
-249 TKKNDDWDYGWGT
+249 TKKYDDWDYGWGT
-262 DDNNKNKIE
+262 DSNTNKKNNTDDNYSQPISG
-271 IENKTPSITGSEFQK
+271 TDFQK
-286 SALDAHNKYRAKHHV
+286 SALDAHNNYRAKHHV

-314 QKYAEQLARTGNF
+314 QKYAEELARTGNF
-327 AHSNGSFHGDNMGE
+327 AHSGNSFHDDNMGE

-363 VQQYNFSRPG
+363 VNQYNFNNPG
-373 FTSGTGHFTQ
+373 YISGTGHFTQ
-383 VVWKGSKQVG
+383 IVWKGSKQVG

-420 EDNVFE
+420 EDNVFR

>member
-1 MEGEKIIKKT
+1 MEKVIKKT
-11 VPNEPIVRKKSNK
+11 VPNFPILRKKPSK
-24 PITEEIIINSGEEQI
+24 PIGEEIIINSGEEQI
-39 KQSNKDETKL
+39 QDSSNDQPKL
-49 RGARNRI
+49 KGARNRI

-64 NAFDG
+64 NASDG
-69 TSKSEKTETKP
+69 SSKSERTETKP

-87 IIEIN
+87 IVEIN

-110 NTKIETISGG
+110 NTRIETVSGG
-120 SSNSKKG
+120 SSGNNNKG

-164 GNFGNQKGYH
+164 GNFGNGGGYH
-174 YEYSSGSKGNKKNKT
+174 YEYSSSSNSKGNKNNNNNNK
-189 NQKEEEWDFDFN
+189 KEIKWNYDFD
-201 QNKKKTNIKDY
+201 
-212 GWADN
+212 DN
-217 DNDND
+217 DNK
-222 NNNTNN
+222 NN
-228 KNDDWDYGWGTDN
+228 KKNNKKDDWDYDWGNDN
-241 TSNKKNEK
+241 TSNKKNDK
-249 TKKNDDWDYGWGT
+249 KKKNDNWDYDWG
-262 DDNNKNKIE
+262 DDNSSNKKKVVN
-271 IENKTPSITGSEFQK
+271 ENKSEPVSGSDFQK
-286 SALDAHNKYRAKHHV
+286 SALDAHNNYRAKHHV

-308 ELCDIA
+308 QLCDIA
-314 QKYAEQLARTGNF
+314 QRYAEELARTGNF
-327 AHSNGSFHGDNMGE
+327 AHSNDSFHGDNMGE

-363 VQQYNFSRPG
+363 VSMYNFNNPG
-373 FTSGTGHFTQ
+373 YISGTGHFTQ
-383 VVWKGSKQVG
+383 IVWKGSKQVG

-420 EDNVFE
+420 EENVFK